1 MLTPHPCPHAQ
12 AFGHAPPGFLTPR
25 RPFYPIQLGAN
36 GLWEVR
42 KSLNG
47 EPSVGWLVGLI
58 IVLIVLSAFFSGT
71 ETALMSLNRYRLR
84 HQARAGIRSARLAEW
99 LLQRPDRLIGLIL
112 LGNTAVNNAAAAL
125 VTILALQYGGE
136 RAALVGTI
144 ILTLIVL
151 IFAEVAPKTIG
162 ALHPARVA
170 LPAALIYYPLLKITY
185 PVVWVLN
192 LFANGLLR
200 LVGVRADQI
209 ASHSLSAEELRTVV
223 AEAGVMVPRRHRDML
238 LSILDLDAVTVDD
251 IMVPR
256 QEIVGLDL
264 DKTWEENL
272 VVIQTSRHDR
282 LPVYRGDV
290 DNIVGVARIR
300 ELLAEL
306 VRGELT
312 QALLLERIREP
323 YFTPENTP
331 LNKQLLNFQQHRRR
345 SAFVVDEYGDV
356 QGLITTQDII
366 NELVRELD
374 TDATAVNLGVT
385 KESDRSYVVDASAN
399 IRQLNRVMNWN
410 LPTDGPKTL
419 NGLIVEQLETIPESG
434 TGVTVANYPIEILDS
449 GEHGIKR
456 VRVYAPGSP
465 PPPKVAA

>member
-1 MLTPHPCPHAQ
+1 M
-12 AFGHAPPGFLTPR
+12 
-25 RPFYPIQLGAN
+25 
-36 GLWEVR
+36 
-42 KSLNG
+42 NG
-47 EPSVGWLVGLI
+47 EAPVGWLVGLI
-58 IVLIVLSAFFSGT
+58 IVLIALSAFFSST

-84 HQARAGIRSARLAEW
+84 HQARAGHRGARLAEW

-112 LGNTAVNNAAAAL
+112 LGNTAVNIGAASLATIVAL
-125 VTILALQYGGE
+125 RVGGEGAILA
-136 RAALVGTI
+136 GTV
-144 ILTLIVL
+144 ILTIVML
-151 IFAEVAPKTIG
+151 IFGEVAPKTIA
-162 ALHPARVA
+162 ALNPARIA
-170 LPAALIYYPLLKITY
+170 LPAALIYYPLLMVMY

-223 AEAGVMVPRRHRDML
+223 AEAGVMVPRRHREML
-238 LSILDLDAVTVDD
+238 LSILDLDAITVDD

-264 DKTWEENL
+264 DRSWEENL
-272 VVIQTSRHDR
+272 AVIQTSLHDR

-290 DNIVGVARIR
+290 DNIVGVARVR
-300 ELLAEL
+300 EMLPEL

-312 QALLLERIREP
+312 PSLLLERIREP
-323 YFTPENTP
+323 YFVPESTP

-356 QGLITTQDII
+356 QGLITTQDIV
-366 NELVRELD
+366 NELVGELD
-374 TDATAVNLGVT
+374 QDASAVDLGVT

-399 IRQLNRVMNWN
+399 VRQLNRVMNWN

-456 VRVYAPGSP
+456 VRVYAPGST

>member
-1 MLTPHPCPHAQ
+1 
-12 AFGHAPPGFLTPR
+12 
-25 RPFYPIQLGAN
+25 
-36 GLWEVR
+36 
-42 KSLNG
+42 LNG
-47 EPSVGWLVGLI
+47 EAPVGWLVGLI
-58 IVLIVLSAFFSGT
+58 IVLIALSAFFSST

-84 HQARAGIRSARLAEW
+84 HQARAGHRGARLAEW
-99 LLQRPDRLIGLIL
+99 LLQRPARLIGLIL
-112 LGNTAVNNAAAAL
+112 LGNTGVNIAAASLA
-125 VTILALQYGGE
+125 TILALRVGGE
-136 RAALVGTI
+136 GAILAGTL
-144 ILTLIVL
+144 ILTIVML
-151 IFAEVAPKTIG
+151 IFGEVAPKTIA
-162 ALHPARVA
+162 ALNPARIA
-170 LPAALIYYPLLKITY
+170 LPAALIYYPLLKIMY
-185 PVVWVLN
+185 PVVWGLN
-192 LFANGLLR
+192 LLANGVLR
-200 LVGVRADQI
+200 RLGVSATQI
-209 ASHSLSAEELRTVV
+209 AAHSLSAEELRTVV
-223 AEAGVMVPRRHRDML
+223 AEAGVMVPRRHQQML
-238 LSILDLDAVTVDD
+238 LSILDLDAITVDD
-251 IMVPR
+251 IMVSR

-264 DKTWEENL
+264 DLTWEENL
-272 VVIQTSRHDR
+272 AVIQSSVHDR

-300 ELLAEL
+300 ELLPDL

-323 YFTPENTP
+323 YFVPEGTP

-356 QGLITTQDII
+356 QGLITTQDIV
-366 NELVRELD
+366 NELVGELD
-374 TDATAVNLGVT
+374 TNATAVGLGVT

-434 TGVTVANYPIEILDS
+434 TGVTVANYPIEILDA

-456 VRVYAPGSP
+456 VRVYAPGSA